1 MAITRECLAIE
12 GPGRTAVLVMAYGG
26 PDSLADVAP
35 YILDVRSFRPT
46 SAALIEEMRSRYRAI
61 GGRSPILEHTRAQA
75 SALGEA
81 LRDAGTPMPVYIG
94 MRHWHPYIA
103 RAFDEMR
110 TGNIERVVGLVMAP
124 HQSRMSVGA
133 YFRRVEEA
141 AGNVEV
147 LRIES
152 WHLMVEYI
160 EVVES
165 RIHEAL
171 DTFPASDRSNVHLL
185 FTAHSL
191 PERILGEGDPYVAQL
206 DETVAALAVRFPA
219 NPHAFAYQSAAMT
232 PDPWLGPDAGA
243 VMESIAAS
251 GGTNVLIAPIGFTSE
266 HVEILYDIDIEYAAR
281 ARELGLDLRR
291 IRMLN
296 DDPRVMAGLA
306 RRVIEELSTADV

>member
-1 MAITRECLAIE
+1 
-12 GPGRTAVLVMAYGG
+12 
-26 PDSLADVAP
+26 
-35 YILDVRSFRPT
+35 
-46 SAALIEEMRSRYRAI
+46 
-61 GGRSPILEHTRAQA
+61 
-75 SALGEA
+75 
-81 LRDAGTPMPVYIG
+81 
-94 MRHWHPYIA
+94 
-103 RAFDEMR
+103 
-110 TGNIERVVGLVMAP
+110 MAP

>member
-1 MAITRECLAIE
+1 VAITRECPAIE

-26 PDSLADVAP
+26 PDSLEEVEP
-35 YILDVRSFRPT
+35 YILDVRNFRPT
-46 SAALIEEMRSRYRAI
+46 SAELIEEMRSRYRAI
-61 GGRSPILEHTRAQA
+61 GGRSPILEHTGAQA
-75 SALGEA
+75 RALGEA
-81 LRDAGTPMPVYIG
+81 LRDAGSPMPVYIG

-103 RAFDEMR
+103 QAFDQMR
-110 TGNIERVVGLVMAP
+110 TDNIERVIGLVMAP

-152 WHLMVEYI
+152 WHLLPEYLDTI
-160 EVVES
+160 ES
-165 RIHEAL
+165 LIHEAL
-171 DTFPASDRSNVHLL
+171 DTFPVWDRSKVHLL

-191 PERILGEGDPYVAQL
+191 PERILAEGDPYVAQL
-206 DETVAALAVRFPA
+206 EQTVAALAVRFPE
-219 NPHAFAYQSAAMT
+219 NPHSFAYQSAAMT

-243 VMESIAAS
+243 VLESIAAS
-251 GGTNVLIAPIGFTSE
+251 GGRDVLIAPIGFTSE

-281 ARELGLDLRR
+281 AREFGLDLRR

-306 RRVIEELSTADV
+306 RRVVEELSTADV